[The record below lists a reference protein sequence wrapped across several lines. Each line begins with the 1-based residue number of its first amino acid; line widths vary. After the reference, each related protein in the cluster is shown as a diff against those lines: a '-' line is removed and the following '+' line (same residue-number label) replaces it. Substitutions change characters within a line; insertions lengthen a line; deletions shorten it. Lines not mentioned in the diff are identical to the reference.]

1 MEEPARAAVIG
12 ASERDSELKLP
23 AIGRYRLVL
32 EAEEPLRLP
41 HYSGSAWR
49 GVFGNGLRRTVCATR
64 APSCGGCLLLD
75 HCIYAYIFE
84 TPPPPGTGKLR
95 LYNAA
100 PHPFVLEPPA
110 DGPMALDAGTRY
122 PLGLTLVGRA
132 NRHLPFIVHA
142 FRVAGRRGIGKG
154 NGRFALP
161 KVAQELVPG
170 SGDWVEIFGGQD
182 ERLAPRPPSRVE
194 LPACPPVVGVELL
207 TPLRLRREG
216 SLVGPGDF
224 RFRDLFGSLLRRL
237 SLLSYFHTD
246 EPLELDF
253 SALVRAADGV
263 PMLQAQLGWR
273 EWTRFSSRQGGTM
286 QMGGIVGKFR
296 LHGEGLEPFWPYL
309 WAGQWVHAGKAATMG
324 LGRYRLQALASLPQ
338 TTQPPG

>member
-1 MEEPARAAVIG
+1 M
-12 ASERDSELKLP
+12 LP

-32 EAEEPLRLP
+32 EAKDPLRLP
-41 HYSGSAWR
+41 DYPGSAWR
-49 GVFGNGLRRTVCATR
+49 GVFGNGLRRTVCATG
-64 APSCGGCLLLD
+64 APGCGGCLLLD
-75 HCIYAYIFE
+75 HCVYAYVFE

-95 LYNAA
+95 LYTAA

-110 DGPMALDAGTRY
+110 DGPVALDAGTRY
-122 PLGLTLVGRA
+122 ALGLTLVGRA
-132 NRHLPFIVHA
+132 NQHLPFIVHA
-142 FRVAGRRGIGKG
+142 FRVAGQRGIGKG

-161 KVAQELVPG
+161 EVAQEQVPG
-170 SGDWVEIFGGQD
+170 NGDWVAIFSGGD
-182 ERLAPRPPSRVE
+182 ERLAPSPPSRAVI
-194 LPACPPVVGVELL
+194 PACPTAVGIELL
-207 TPLRLRREG
+207 TPLRLRRGE

-253 SALVRAADGV
+253 SALVHAADDV
-263 PMLQAQLGWR
+263 PVRQARLGWR
-273 EWTRFSSRQGGTM
+273 EWTRYSSRQGGTM

-296 LHGEGLEPFWPYL
+296 LQGEGLEPFWPFL

-324 LGRYRLQALASLPQ
+324 LGRYRLQVLASLPE
-338 TTQPPG
+338 TTQPSV